1 MTKRKVGEKFRN
13 DHFRI
18 LLSFSPSFDEA
29 KLNKLKS
36 NEIKKKYKK
45 GLEILDYLDDDFN
58 IEIGHNNISFTRL
71 ILDQEIEDFYNNKAI
86 LWGNQL
92 FQLAELL
99 SSDGR
104 KMILEKVF
112 KGAEEQ
118 VNNMGIVF
126 TEDLEDALINEVK
139 NKFRDLGFQIWRV
152 KV

>member
-1 MTKRKVGEKFRN
+1 
-13 DHFRI
+13 
-18 LLSFSPSFDEA
+18 
-29 KLNKLKS
+29 
-36 NEIKKKYKK
+36 
-45 GLEILDYLDDDFN
+45 LDDDFN